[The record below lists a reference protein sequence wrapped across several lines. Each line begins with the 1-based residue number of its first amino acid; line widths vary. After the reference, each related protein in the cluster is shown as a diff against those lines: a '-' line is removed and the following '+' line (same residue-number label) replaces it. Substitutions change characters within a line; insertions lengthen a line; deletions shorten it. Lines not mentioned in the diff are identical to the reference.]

1 MIKTKNQPDS
11 PEAVVKI
18 LNSLMKKWFDMH
30 FKEFSLPQLYGI
42 LEVHK
47 RNNILISAPTGS
59 GKTLTAFMSILNELV
74 DSSIKGILENKI
86 YAVYISPLKALNNDI
101 SKNLIEPLKQIEELH
116 GSNLGINIAVRTG
129 DTTQKDKAKMLKNP
143 PHILITT
150 PESLAILLSST
161 RFISLLDNV
170 QWCIVDEIHALAENK
185 RGTHLSI
192 SLERLSYINK
202 YITRIGLSATVAPL
216 EEVAKFLVG
225 DRECVIA
232 EAQFIKK
239 ADFKVLSPLKD
250 LIDSDWSDLH
260 NKTYELLHNLISS
273 HKTTLV
279 FTNTRSATERVV
291 HTLKEKYPKEY
302 VENLEDESENKIGA
316 HHGSLSKLHR
326 VKIENQL
333 REGKLKVVVCSTSLE
348 LGIDIGYIDLVVC
361 LGSPKSVARF
371 LQRAGRAGHKLH
383 DITKARIIVLDRDDL
398 IECGVLMKSAI
409 EKKID
414 KINIPKNALDVLAQQ
429 IYGMAIADVWD
440 EEELFKTIK
449 RSYCYSDLSKTDF
462 NEVISFLS
470 GEFVSLEDRNVY
482 AKIWR
487 KDGKIGKRG
496 KLARVI
502 YMTNIGTI
510 PDQTRIKVKIGENII
525 GYLDE
530 GFLERLRQGDIF
542 VLGGETYRFLHAKGM
557 SIQVQSAS
565 GRSPTVPSWVSE
577 RLPLSYDLANEIV
590 RFRTL
595 MHEKFEADM
604 TKKDILAFI
613 NEYLYVDEIAAEAI
627 YNYMFEQYEYSNE
640 LPTDRQILVE
650 HYNDEGDKKIIFHTL
665 YGRRVNDVLSRAV
678 GYIIGLKTKKSVPIG
693 INDNGFYIDI
703 DKQMNID
710 SVIEKLRQ
718 SDLMELMKKA
728 IDKTEVLRRRFR
740 HCAVRSLMILR
751 TYKGQTKNVGRQQ
764 VSSMILM
771 NAVKRISDNFCIL
784 KEARREVLYDLMD
797 IKNAQ
802 VIVDKLKNEEIKVK
816 EIYTRIPS
824 PFALDLVL
832 QGRLD
837 ILKMED
843 KAEFLKRIHKMILAK
858 ISLKEKRNVDER

>member
-129 DTTQKDKAKMLKNP
+129 DTTQKDKAEMLKNP